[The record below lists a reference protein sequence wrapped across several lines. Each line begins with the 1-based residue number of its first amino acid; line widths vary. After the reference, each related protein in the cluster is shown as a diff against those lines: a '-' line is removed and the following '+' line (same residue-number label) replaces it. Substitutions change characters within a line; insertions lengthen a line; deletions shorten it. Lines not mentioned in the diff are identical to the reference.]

1 MTKIKICGRYR
12 REDIGFVNEA
22 RPDYAGFVIDFPKSH
37 RSLTPERAYELRLR
51 LLHGIVPVGV
61 FVDEDIDTVA
71 DLYFSGVIKVA
82 QLHGGEDEAY
92 MERLRRAAP
101 GLTVWKAYSVKREAD
116 LAAAE
121 ASPANLVLLD
131 NGQGTGRSF
140 DWSILAAFRRP
151 FILAGGLTPES
162 IPLAVGAL
170 HPWGVDLSS
179 GVETNRVKDR
189 DKIMAAVGAVR
200 KE

>member
-1 MTKIKICGRYR
+1 MTKIKICGLYR

-101 GLTVWKAYSVKREAD
+101 GLTVWKAYSVKREA
-116 LAAAE
+116 
-121 ASPANLVLLD
+121 NLVLLD

-162 IPLAVGAL
+162 IPLAVGAR
-170 HPWGVDLSS
+170 HPWGVDLSA